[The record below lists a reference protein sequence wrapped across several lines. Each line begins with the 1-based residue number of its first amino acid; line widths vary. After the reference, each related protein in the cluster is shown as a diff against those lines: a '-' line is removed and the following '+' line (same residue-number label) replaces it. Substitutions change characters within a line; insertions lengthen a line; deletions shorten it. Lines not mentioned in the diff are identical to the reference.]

1 MSTDTGVVRLD
12 RRDAVATIT
21 LDRPGA
27 RNALTWAMYE
37 ELDRALDR
45 VGSEPDVSVVVVR
58 GAGGNF
64 AAGTDISQ
72 FAAFT
77 SGDDGVEYERRL
89 EAVLTKLESLPA
101 TSIAAVE
108 GYAAGFG
115 LALAAAC
122 DLRIASPNA
131 QFGVPIART
140 IGNCLSM
147 GNYARLVAS
156 LGAARTKA
164 MLLTAEFMSANEARA
179 TGFVVRVLEPHAFA
193 RELDLLCARL
203 VTHAPL
209 TLQVTR
215 EAVRRIVS
223 RSVADGDDLLRRV
236 YGSGDFREGV
246 AAFVEK
252 RKPRWEG
259 R

>member
-1 MSTDTGVVRLD
+1 VSTEAGAVRVE
-12 RRDAVATIT
+12 RHDAVATIT
-21 LDRPGA
+21 LDRPSA

-37 ELDRALDR
+37 ELDKALDR
-45 VGSEPDVSVVVVR
+45 VGSEPEVRVVVLR

-72 FAAFT
+72 FQAFA
-77 SGDDGVEYERRL
+77 SGDDGVDYERRL
-89 EAVLTKLESLPA
+89 ESVLTKLESVPA
-101 TSIAAVE
+101 TTIAAVE
-108 GYAAGFG
+108 GYAAGGG
-115 LALAAAC
+115 LALATAC
-122 DLRIASPNA
+122 DLRVASPNA

-147 GNYARLVAS
+147 SNYARLVAS
-156 LGAARTKA
+156 LGVARTKT
-164 MLLTAEFMSANEARA
+164 MLLTAEFMSADEARSI
-179 TGFVVRVLEPHAFA
+179 GFVMRVLEPHAFA
-193 RELDLLCARL
+193 RELEMLCARL
-203 VTHAPL
+203 SSHAPL

-215 EAVRRIVS
+215 EALRRIVH
-223 RSVADGDDLLRRV
+223 RSAAEGDDLVRRV
-236 YGSGDFREGV
+236 YDSRDFREGV

>member
-1 MSTDTGVVRLD
+1 MSTDAGVVRLE

-37 ELDRALDR
+37 ELDKALDR
-45 VGSEPDVSVVVVR
+45 VGAEPDVRLVIVR
-58 GAGGNF
+58 GSGGNF

-77 SGDDGVEYERRL
+77 SGDDGVDYERRL
-89 EAVLTKLESLPA
+89 EGVLTKLESLPA

-108 GYAAGFG
+108 GFAAGFG

-122 DLRIASPNA
+122 DLRVASPNA

-164 MLLTAEFMSANEARA
+164 MLLTAEFMSADEARSV
-179 TGFVVRVLEPHAFA
+179 GFVMRLLEPHAFA
-193 RELDLLCARL
+193 RELEMLCARL

-209 TLQVTR
+209 TLQATR

-223 RSVADGDDLLRRV
+223 RSAADGDDLLRRV
-236 YGSGDFREGV
+236 YGSRDFREGV

>member
-1 MSTDTGVVRLD
+1 VSTDSGAVRLE

-21 LDRPGA
+21 LDRPSA

-37 ELDRALDR
+37 ELDQALDR
-45 VGSEPDVSVVVVR
+45 VGSEPDVRVLIVR

-77 SGDDGVEYERRL
+77 SGDDGVDYERRL
-89 EAVLTKLESLPA
+89 ESVLGKLESLPA

-122 DLRIASPNA
+122 DLRVAAPNA

-156 LGAARTKA
+156 LGAGRSRT
-164 MLLTAEFMSANEARA
+164 MLLTAEFMSADEARA
-179 TGFVVRVLEPHAFA
+179 MGFVMRILEPHALA
-193 RELDLLCARL
+193 RELEMLCARL
-203 VTHAPL
+203 VSHAPL

-223 RSVADGDDLLRRV
+223 QSAAEGDDLLRRV
-236 YGSGDFREGV
+236 YGSRDFREGV